1 MKVLVVD
8 DNRDLADLIKSVL
21 EDEGIE
27 VMSANDGT
35 EGYAAY
41 LFFKPDL
48 VFTDVQMPGGTGF
61 DMMRNIRAHDP
72 MIRTVYMSGNIDSHQ
87 LTLEWEMQRYPV
99 TVMRKPFPLKLLL
112 KLVAEQGS
120 GLPGEDA
127 ATSYHGSLQQPADGL
142 PSPPRPS

>member
-8 DNRDLADLIKSVL
+8 DNRDLADLIKNVL
-21 EDEGIE
+21 EDEGME
-27 VMSANDGT
+27 VMSANDAT

-61 DMMRNIRAHDP
+61 DMMCNIRAHDP
-72 MIRTVYMSGNIDSHQ
+72 MIRTVYMSGNIDTHQ

-99 TVMRKPFPLKLLL
+99 TVLRKPFPLKLLL

-120 GLPGEDA
+120 GRPMGDTAILHQR
-127 ATSYHGSLQQPADGL
+127 SHQQPTDGL
-142 PSPPRPS
+142 PSS